1 MQKLSVVH
9 PLDAPVYNRETVGST
24 MDESRRLA
32 GECAPHGT
40 VLLADFQSAGRG
52 RGGRPW
58 QADRGQNLFF
68 TVLLRYPDYAAIPTA
83 LTLRTGLAVALAIA
97 DFAPALA
104 NMVRVKWPNDIMLGS
119 KKTVGIIT
127 EADGKT
133 VYIGIGVN
141 VAQSSFPPPLAGKA
155 TSIALALGYPI
166 PVIAR
171 FSLLEA
177 ILARFFQE
185 LAASA
190 GDWRDR
196 LSALLYMRGERA
208 RFLAGTADAGTEVF
222 GQIAGVGRDGE
233 LLILPDGATEPL
245 PFITGEL
252 DVYGGT

>member
-1 MQKLSVVH
+1 MQKLSVIH
-9 PLDAPVYNRETVGST
+9 PLDAPVYYRETVGST
-24 MDESRRLA
+24 MDEARRLA
-32 GECAPHGT
+32 EQGAPHGT

-104 NMVRVKWPNDIMLGS
+104 NTVRVKWPNDIMLGS
-119 KKTVGIIT
+119 KKAVGIIT

-141 VAQSSFPPPLAGKA
+141 VGQSSFPPALAGKA
-155 TSIALALGYPI
+155 TSIALALND

-185 LAASA
+185 LVEPA
-190 GDWRDR
+190 GDWHDR
-196 LSALLYMRGERA
+196 LAALLYMRGERV
-208 RFLAGTADAGTEVF
+208 RFLDGAADAGTEVF

-233 LLILPDGATEPL
+233 LLLLPDGATEPL

-252 DVYGGT
+252 DVYA